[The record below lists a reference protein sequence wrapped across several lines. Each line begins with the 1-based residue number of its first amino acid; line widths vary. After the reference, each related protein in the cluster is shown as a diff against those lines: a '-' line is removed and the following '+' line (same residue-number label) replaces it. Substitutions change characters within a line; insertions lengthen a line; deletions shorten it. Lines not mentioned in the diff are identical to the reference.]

1 MLNIETTLKE
11 IISEKTG
18 AKLEDIKKNT
28 HFVEDL
34 GADSLEIVRIIMAIE
49 DKFHIEIPDEDMEKI
64 VTFQDA
70 INYIEG
76 RYKG

>member
-18 AKLEDIKKNT
+18 ARPEDIKTTT

-49 DKFHIEIPDEDMEKI
+49 DRFKIEIPDEDMEKI
-64 VTFQDA
+64 ATFQDA
-70 INYIEG
+70 INYIKEK
-76 RYKG
+76 YKG

>member
-1 MLNIETTLKE
+1 MLNIEMTLKE

-18 AKLEDIKKNT
+18 AKPEDIKNTT

-49 DKFHIEIPDEDMEKI
+49 DKFRIEIPDEDMEKI
-64 VTFQDA
+64 ATFQDA
-70 INYIEG
+70 VNYIKG
-76 RYKG
+76 KYKG

>member
-18 AKLEDIKKNT
+18 AKIEDIKMNT

-64 VTFQDA
+64 ATFQDA
-70 INYIEG
+70 INYIRE